1 MSDPISDVLR
11 SVRLTGGVFL
21 DVRLTEPF
29 CLLSEFTVADCRPML
44 NDPVQIVFYHVM
56 LAGGA
61 TMTVPGEAPVEV
73 RAGEVAILPHNDT
86 HTVASGPGLRPT
98 ISRSLIQPAA
108 DGGLARIVHGGGG
121 AGMHMV
127 CGFLGS
133 TDRRNPALAML
144 PRLLKLDLRSTASRE
159 WIESSVRFAAAELAE
174 GRLASSGVMSRLSEV
189 LLVEAVRRFAAEA
202 GPSGPGWL
210 RGLADPQIGRA
221 LAAIHREPA
230 ARWSA
235 EGLAR
240 AAGLS
245 RSAFAGRF
253 AALVG
258 EPPIRY
264 LSQWRLHL
272 ARQRL
277 GERGTGIARVAHEV
291 GYESEEAFSRAFKR
305 ATGLS
310 PARWREREAARTAGE
325 GEPAPPHPREYM
337 PS

>member
-21 DVRLTEPF
+21 DVRLSEPF
-29 CLLSEFTVADCRPML
+29 CLLSELTEADCRPML

-56 LAGGA
+56 LAGRA

-86 HTVASGPGLRPT
+86 HTVASGPELRPT
-98 ISRSLIQPAA
+98 IARSLIEPAA

-133 TDRRNPALAML
+133 SDRRNPALAML

-159 WIESSVRFAAAELAE
+159 WIESSARFAAAELAE
-174 GRLASSGVMSRLSEV
+174 GRLASSEVMARLSEV

-210 RGLADPQIGRA
+210 RGLADPQVGRA
-221 LAAIHREPA
+221 LAALHRDPA

-245 RSAFAGRF
+245 RSAFAERF

-258 EPPIRY
+258 APPIRY
-264 LSQWRLHL
+264 LAQWRLHL

-277 GERGTGIARVAHEV
+277 GEGGTGIARIAHEV

-305 ATGLS
+305 ETGLS
-310 PARWREREAARTAGE
+310 PARWRESEAARAAGAGE
-325 GEPAPPHPREYM
+325 GAPQPREYM